1 MCIFAASL
9 ATKKPTQTLHNYD
22 MNNRTTKQIL
32 SLLGVFVLFY
42 ILLSIAIMIF
52 TFKGVE
58 MRQLLI
64 VSNLLQNLALFI
76 IPSVIVARIF
86 NPGKTWQVLKL
97 NRLPG
102 VAHVAMMLLI
112 YFAAMPIMNYIT
124 IWNESWQ
131 LPESLAWIRE
141 MENDALMATQKL
153 MQMNSIGDLIV
164 ILLTVG
170 LLTGIGEEMLFRGTI
185 QRIFSEGKVNTHIAV
200 WCSAFIF
207 SALHFQLFGF
217 IPRMLLGAF
226 FGYLYV
232 WSGSLWL
239 PILAHAL
246 NNSLSTLTYYDA
258 AIDTLPWIGNHPT
271 PTLAIVSAIATALMV
286 TLYIMCI
293 VRKRVRD

>member
-1 MCIFAASL
+1 MKSAS
-9 ATKKPTQTLHNYD
+9 A
-22 MNNRTTKQIL
+22 MFSRTL
-32 SLLGVFVLFY
+32 SLLLGSGLTLTDSLELTANNMKNIWY
-42 ILLSIAIMIF
+42 KEAIMRI
-52 TFKGVE
+52 
-58 MRQLLI
+58 RAQ
-64 VSNLLQNLALFI
+64 VSEGWTLNAAIKETKLF
-76 IPSVIVARIF
+76 PPMVY
-86 NPGKTWQVLKL
+86 N
-97 NRLPG
+97 
-102 VAHVAMMLLI
+102 
-112 YFAAMPIMNYIT
+112 
-124 IWNESWQ
+124 
-131 LPESLAWIRE
+131 
-141 MENDALMATQKL
+141 
-153 MQMNSIGDLIV
+153 
-164 ILLTVG
+164 
-170 LLTGIGEEMLFRGTI
+170 LTGIGEEMLFRGTI

-271 PTLAIVSAIATALMV
+271 PALAIVSAIATALMV